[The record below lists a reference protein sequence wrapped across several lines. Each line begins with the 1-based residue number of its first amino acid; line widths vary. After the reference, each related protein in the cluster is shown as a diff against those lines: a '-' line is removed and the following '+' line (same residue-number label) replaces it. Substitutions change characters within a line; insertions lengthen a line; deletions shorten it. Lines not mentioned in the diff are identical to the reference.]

1 MEEKNGRIV
10 EIVESTEVQK
20 QQKNSKRNLR
30 IMIASLILAGSVGY
44 GAMNLSQ
51 SDSKEEQ
58 VAISTEYQN
67 DTTQDKELTE
77 NEENLIGTLDELIT
91 LNSKNPTNQYYVLR
105 NKESNAYQL
114 CTDIS
119 QSNESWELLGKYG
132 EFNLASE
139 LLNYQFSGK
148 SEAKPIFREQVR
160 EIDNTTGEYGAWHDT
175 DRVSEVEPEIP
186 SETSRWVL
194 QSYEP
199 SVKEF
204 NYGDLELYERVTN
217 TITEDGKTITTGTG
231 NFVICPDQLSSS
243 VQSLLSNENLQ
254 HISNLQKRAGTIASL
269 YAVVTTEDGKTTNT
283 SYILTSDMSKV
294 KLEDDQRL
302 ILIEK
307 YDQEKEHPNC
317 LFQKQTRTVSTDG
330 ENNLVSS
337 GEWQTTD
344 EYIIGYD
351 APLASLDTRYLLT
364 GTLSTALENNPVIE
378 LPHVILDSK
387 MENTH
392 SISNAEYQISSDL
405 NGIEISNISTAQD
418 SIEETKSN
426 PALYAVVTA
435 KDGETADISYILTAD
450 DSNVKLE
457 DDQQLVL
464 VENYTEDELNS
475 SFLYQKEQR
484 QVSTDEQGTLTQAG
498 EWQTTD
504 DYIIRNDAP
513 RNSVATRYVF
523 KGTLST
529 VLENSP
535 VVELPHV
542 MLDNSKLN
550 VTTQDTLTD
559 EQKVALSQQAQNTIK
574 SIYDDKFNSLQ
585 DYQESVQPNQPSF
598 PSIQTT
604 TSDERQQFL
613 DKINQKI
620 TEMNQ
625 MLDNTNVNE
634 QSNEGKTR

>member
-20 QQKNSKRNLR
+20 QQKNGKRNLR

-77 NEENLIGTLDELIT
+77 NEENLKGTLDELIT
-91 LNSKNPTNQYYVLR
+91 LNSKNSTNQYYVLR

-294 KLEDDQRL
+294 KLEDNQRL

-351 APLASLDTRYLLT
+351 APVASLDTRYLLT

-542 MLDNSKLN
+542 MLDNSELN

>member
-294 KLEDDQRL
+294 KLEDNQRL

-542 MLDNSKLN
+542 MLDNSELN

-559 EQKVALSQQAQNTIK
+559 EQKVALSQQEQNTIK

>member
-30 IMIASLILAGSVGY
+30 IMIASLILAGSMGY

-51 SDSKEEQ
+51 GDSKEGQ
-58 VAISTEYQN
+58 PVVN
-67 DTTQDKELTE
+67 V
-77 NEENLIGTLDELIT
+77 N
-91 LNSKNPTNQYYVLR
+91 
-105 NKESNAYQL
+105 
-114 CTDIS
+114 TD
-119 QSNESWELLGKYG
+119 Y
-132 EFNLASE
+132 
-139 LLNYQFSGK
+139 
-148 SEAKPIFREQVR
+148 
-160 EIDNTTGEYGAWHDT
+160 H
-175 DRVSEVEPEIP
+175 
-186 SETSRWVL
+186 
-194 QSYEP
+194 
-199 SVKEF
+199 
-204 NYGDLELYERVTN
+204 
-217 TITEDGKTITTGTG
+217 
-231 NFVICPDQLSSS
+231 
-243 VQSLLSNENLQ
+243 
-254 HISNLQKRAGTIASL
+254 
-269 YAVVTTEDGKTTNT
+269 
-283 SYILTSDMSKV
+283 
-294 KLEDDQRL
+294 
-302 ILIEK
+302 
-307 YDQEKEHPNC
+307 
-317 LFQKQTRTVSTDG
+317 
-330 ENNLVSS
+330 
-337 GEWQTTD
+337 
-344 EYIIGYD
+344 
-351 APLASLDTRYLLT
+351 
-364 GTLSTALENNPVIE
+364 
-378 LPHVILDSK
+378 
-387 MENTH
+387 
-392 SISNAEYQISSDL
+392 ISSDL

-418 SIEETKSN
+418 SIEVTKSN

-542 MLDNSKLN
+542 MLDNSELN

-559 EQKVALSQQAQNTIK
+559 EQKVTLSQQAQNTIK